1 MKTESEIKQ
10 KIREQVEI
18 LKSSD
23 TDTGGDDMSITEYQ
37 EISNG
42 IMALQWVVSIYNKG
56 EQKMAMNEN
65 NTKRLKTMEK
75 NVTEGLG
82 LVADYKPNRIS
93 FYILLLASG
102 RTEQLRDVLYK
113 DMEKYRSEESKIS
126 RKNMGIK

>member
-1 MKTESEIKQ
+1 MKTENEIKQ
-10 KIREQVEI
+10 KIIDSREKLYSGDLDIKTYEEI
-18 LKSSD
+18 AS
-23 TDTGGDDMSITEYQ
+23 
-37 EISNG
+37 G
-42 IMALQWVVSIYNKG
+42 IVALQWAVSNYNKG

-102 RTEQLRDVLYK
+102 RTEQLKDVLYK
-113 DMEKYRSEESKIS
+113 DMEKYRSEESKL
-126 RKNMGIK
+126 RLKNNVSL

>member
-10 KIREQVEI
+10 KIIDSREKLYSGDLDIKTYEEI
-18 LKSSD
+18 AS
-23 TDTGGDDMSITEYQ
+23 
-37 EISNG
+37 G
-42 IMALQWVVSIYNKG
+42 IVALQWVVSNYNKG

-102 RTEQLRDVLYK
+102 RTEQLKDVLYS
-113 DMEKYRSEESKIS
+113 DMEKYRSEESKI
-126 RKNMGIK
+126 RLKNNVAL

>member
-10 KIREQVEI
+10 KIIDSREKLYSGDLDIKTYEEI
-18 LKSSD
+18 AS
-23 TDTGGDDMSITEYQ
+23 
-37 EISNG
+37 G
-42 IMALQWVVSIYNKG
+42 IVALQWVVSNYNKG

-75 NVTEGLG
+75 NVAEGLG

-102 RTEQLRDVLYK
+102 RTEQLKDVLYS
-113 DMEKYRSEESKIS
+113 DMEKYRSEESKL
-126 RKNMGIK
+126 RLKNNVAL

>member
-1 MKTESEIKQ
+1 MKTENEIKQ
-10 KIREQVEI
+10 KIIDSREKLYSGDLDIKTYEEI
-18 LKSSD
+18 AS
-23 TDTGGDDMSITEYQ
+23 
-37 EISNG
+37 G
-42 IMALQWVVSIYNKG
+42 IVALQWAVSNYNKG

-102 RTEQLRDVLYK
+102 RTEQLKDVLYS
-113 DMEKYRSEESKIS
+113 DMEKYRSEESKI
-126 RKNMGIK
+126 RLKNNVAL

>member
-10 KIREQVEI
+10 KIIDSREKLYSGDLDIKTYEEI
-18 LKSSD
+18 AS
-23 TDTGGDDMSITEYQ
+23 
-37 EISNG
+37 G
-42 IMALQWVVSIYNKG
+42 IVALQWAVSNYNKG

-102 RTEQLRDVLYK
+102 RTDQLRDVLYK

>member
-10 KIREQVEI
+10 KIKDSRERLLSGDLNIKDYEEI
-18 LKSSD
+18 AS
-23 TDTGGDDMSITEYQ
+23 
-37 EISNG
+37 G
-42 IMALQWVVSIYNKG
+42 IVALQWAVSNYNKG
-56 EQKMAMNEN
+56 EQEMAMNEN

-102 RTEQLRDVLYK
+102 RTEQLKDVLYS
-113 DMEKYRSEESKIS
+113 DMEKYRSEESKL
-126 RKNMGIK
+126 RLKNNVAL

>member
-10 KIREQVEI
+10 KIIDSREKLYSGDLDIKTYEEI
-18 LKSSD
+18 AS
-23 TDTGGDDMSITEYQ
+23 
-37 EISNG
+37 G
-42 IMALQWVVSIYNKG
+42 IVALQWAVSNYNKG

-102 RTEQLRDVLYK
+102 RTDQLRDVLYK
-113 DMEKYRSEESKIS
+113 DMEKYRSEESKI
-126 RKNMGIK
+126 RLKNNVAL

>member
-1 MKTESEIKQ
+1 MKTEKEVKQ
-10 KIREQVEI
+10 KIKDTREK
-18 LKSSD
+18 LS
-23 TDTGGDDMSITEYQ
+23 TGDLNLEEY
-37 EISNG
+37 ENYVSG
-42 IMALQWVVSIYNKG
+42 LVALQWVVHKNSKG
-56 EQKMAMNEN
+56 EKKMAMNEN

-102 RTEQLRDVLYK
+102 RIDQLRDVLYG

>member
-10 KIREQVEI
+10 KIKDSRERLLSGNLNIKDYEEI
-18 LKSSD
+18 AS
-23 TDTGGDDMSITEYQ
+23 
-37 EISNG
+37 G
-42 IMALQWVVSIYNKG
+42 IVALQWAVSNYNKG

-102 RTEQLRDVLYK
+102 RTDQLRDVLYK